1 MIRSSFEKIR
11 SSKSQSPSRNPLKV
25 ARWRFYSV
33 IGAMGI
39 LVLVLIGHVASLQ
52 VLPNTDK
59 GYEFLQDQ
67 GEARTLRTETIPAYR
82 GVITDRNGSPLAVS
96 TPVATIWANP
106 KVLLQSPQ
114 RFAEL
119 AQALGISKVDMESR
133 LRRYAGKEFMYL
145 QRQMS
150 PDAAQKVMELDIP
163 GVNNQTEYH
172 RYYPAGD
179 VAAHIVGMTDVDDR
193 GQEGMEMA
201 YDLWLTGENGSK
213 QVLKDLKGRT
223 VKELQLIK
231 AARSGQNLTLS
242 IDLRLQ
248 YLAYREL
255 KKAVEDAGG
264 IAGSLVILDV
274 ETGEVLAM
282 TNFPS
287 YNPND
292 RAHARGPALRN
303 RAITDIYEPGSTMKP
318 LAVMGAL
325 ESGKIKS
332 TDVIDTNP
340 GRFVVGTK
348 TITDEG
354 YNYGV
359 LDLPMV
365 IAKSSNIAMS
375 KIALQLDANTLT
387 NMYTR
392 LGIGQQIGTGFP
404 GESSGR
410 VPSLKIGQLIERCN
424 VAFGYAMN
432 LTVLQVVQAYSIIA
446 NSGIKRPI
454 SLLKIDAAPAGEK
467 IIDKKYTDDVKTLLL
482 RVVSAEGTG
491 KRARTISYTVAG
503 KTGTAFKSIAGHY
516 TSKQV
521 SSFVGMAPVE
531 NPRIVAMVVIDE
543 PQGVGAAANGGMVAA
558 PAFSKVAEDALR
570 MLQVPP
576 DATQEQVEEVKA
588 FTAKT
593 AKQAADKAAKL
604 KAQQEAAAA
613 AALQVVQPQGALP
626 IQ

>member
-1 MIRSSFEKIR
+1 MIRSSYVKALASEPKVPKPR
-11 SSKSQSPSRNPLKV
+11 SPLKV
-25 ARWRFYSV
+25 ARWRFYCV
-33 IGAMGI
+33 IGVMAL
-39 LVLVLIGHVASLQ
+39 LVLILIGHVASLQ
-52 VLPNTDK
+52 VLPNADK
-59 GYEFLQDQ
+59 GFEFLQIQ
-67 GEARTLRTETIPAYR
+67 GEARTLRNEIIPAYR

-119 AQALGISKVDMESR
+119 AQALNINKADMEAR
-133 LRRYAGKEFMYL
+133 LRRYAGKEFIYL
-145 QRQMS
+145 QRQMA
-150 PDAAQKVMELDIP
+150 PDAAQKIIDLDIP
-163 GVNNQTEYH
+163 GVNSQTEYH

-179 VAAHIVGMTDVDDR
+179 VVAHLVGMTDVDDR
-193 GQEGMEMA
+193 GQEGMELA
-201 YDLWLTGENGSK
+201 YDAWLSGENGSK
-213 QVLKDLKGRT
+213 QVLKDLRGRT

-248 YLAYREL
+248 YLAHREL
-255 KKAVEDAGG
+255 KKAVEDSGG

-274 ETGEVLAM
+274 ESGEVLAI
-282 TNFPS
+282 TNYPS

-292 RAHARGPALRN
+292 RGQAKGQAIRN

-318 LAVMGAL
+318 LAVLGAL

-348 TITDEG
+348 TITDDG
-354 YNYGV
+354 FNYGV

-375 KIALQLDANTLT
+375 KIALQLDANVLT
-387 NMYTR
+387 NMYSR

-410 VPSLKIGQLIERCN
+410 VPNLKIGQLIERCN

-432 LTVLQVVQAYSIIA
+432 LTVLQVVQAYSVIA
-446 NSGIKRPI
+446 NAGVKRPI
-454 SLLKIDAAPAGEK
+454 SLLKIDAVPAGEK
-467 IIDKKYTDDVKTLLL
+467 VIDKKYTDDVKNMLL

-503 KTGTAFKSIAGHY
+503 KTGTAFKSVAGHY
-516 TSKQV
+516 THKQI

-543 PQGVGAAANGGMVAA
+543 PQGAGTTANGGMVAA

-576 DATQEQVEEVKA
+576 DATLEQVEEVKA
-588 FTAKT
+588 FTAKS

-604 KAQQEAAAA
+604 KAQQD
-613 AALQVVQPQGALP
+613 ALP
-626 IQ
+626 VIAPPQEAPPIQ